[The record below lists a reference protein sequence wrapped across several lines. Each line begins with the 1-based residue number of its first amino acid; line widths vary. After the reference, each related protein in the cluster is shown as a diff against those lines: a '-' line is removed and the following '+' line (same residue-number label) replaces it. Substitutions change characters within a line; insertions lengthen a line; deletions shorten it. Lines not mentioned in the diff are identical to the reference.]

1 MVGQSR
7 KKVLVR
13 ESRKD
18 AGGSV
23 EDEEKIKG
31 GKERVGGKGEVRRGE
46 SRKPR
51 DFENPVTEYSS
62 TPEKWI
68 RRLLRIH
75 GTKS

>member
-1 MVGQSR
+1 MNHERIQ
-7 KKVLVR
+7 
-13 ESRKD
+13 
-18 AGGSV
+18 V
-23 EDEEKIKG
+23 EGEKIEREG
-31 GKERVGGKGEVRRGE
+31 EEQGEEGKVRRGE

-75 GTKS
+75 ETKS